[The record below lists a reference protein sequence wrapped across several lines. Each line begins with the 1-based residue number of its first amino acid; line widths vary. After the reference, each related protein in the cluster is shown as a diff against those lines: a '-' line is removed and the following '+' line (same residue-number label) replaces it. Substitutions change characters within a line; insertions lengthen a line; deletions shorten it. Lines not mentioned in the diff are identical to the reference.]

1 MDVSSFIKHRLKEL
15 RLEQR
20 DLAAAAGVTES
31 YISQLLTRKK
41 APPAADRSGLYRKMN
56 VFLRLPKDRLSAMVE
71 AQRKEELKKKLEL
84 ADLPAPMFKEVRA
97 LLIRKCQL
105 QKQSQM
111 RDIFE
116 KHSFGELERLII
128 RKLLEVVKKIAK
140 DGLKNEMWIQA
151 FAKLHGRSQE
161 EIRLAIL
168 ELLKADVFN
177 LSVPQCSI
185 FLDSLIVS
193 WDIDLHVF
201 AMEILLNRRF
211 TSIHLKR
218 FHFVESDS
226 DGHREEPGF
235 REFLN
240 TPDMSAD
247 ATEQELD
254 FLRSLNLKQNSPTP
268 LYYYRALQ
276 TLRDPLHFAN
286 SSTET
291 KRRTTRRK

>member
-56 VFLRLPKDRLSAMVE
+56 VFLRLPKGRLSAMVD

-84 ADLPAPMFKEVRA
+84 ADLPAPMFKEVRE
-97 LLIRKCQL
+97 LLIRKCEP

-116 KHSFGELERLII
+116 KHSFGELERLIV

-140 DGLKNEMWIQA
+140 DGLKNEVWIQT

-161 EIRLAIL
+161 ETRFAIL

-177 LSVPQCSI
+177 LSAPQCSI
-185 FLDSLIVS
+185 FLDPLIVS
-193 WDIDLHVF
+193 WDIDLNVF

-286 SSTET
+286 PSTDT